1 LKFLTII
8 SATLITFS
16 LISCGQKKND
26 KTFKVFNEG
35 VTLNLQAIYEQ
46 NKGNFDKAKSLN
58 KQSIEKFKETLQLD
72 STHPGARSA
81 LGHSLYVDGQFKE
94 SISWFDRANKL
105 NGETAA
111 NLREI
116 GLCKINLGEIQAG
129 KADIDKA
136 FSIDTTKEIKVITI
150 QDLTD
155 IGELAFQYGDG
166 YIQQGEADKG
176 KEYKTF
182 SIGVLILAFDYDK
195 SRKDIALKIADFAD
209 KIGDKKTATKYKTL
223 GGQ

>member
-1 LKFLTII
+1 M
-8 SATLITFS
+8 
-16 LISCGQKKND
+16 
-26 KTFKVFNEG
+26 
-35 VTLNLQAIYEQ
+35 TLNLQAINEQ

-94 SISWFDRANKL
+94 AISWFDRADKL
-105 NGETAA
+105 DGETAA

-116 GLCKINLGEIQAG
+116 GLCKINLGDIQAG
-129 KADIDKA
+129 KVDLDKA
-136 FSIDTTKEIKVITI
+136 FSIDPKKEIKVIII
-150 QDLTD
+150 QDLID

-166 YIQQGEADKG
+166 YVEQGEVDKG
-176 KEYKTF
+176 NDYKTF
-182 SIGVLILAFDYDK
+182 SISVLILVFEYDK

-209 KIGDKKTATKYKTL
+209 KIGDTETAAKYKTL